1 MKNLYLTTIA
11 TGVML
16 STSAMAAEVVVAEP
30 VAVTTQPV
38 VVNAQPAYQYD
49 ANAGV
54 VANTTG
60 AVVGTTRTLFDTVTN
75 PAAVSAEVGTLGY
88 GANVAWGVNDT
99 TELVAGWAGGDV
111 ADLMGDD
118 VDVNDV
124 DYDVEMDMSNPYLGV
139 NLRPAANW
147 FTVGAGVIVPD
158 VDIEVKS
165 NPDGDGVYKI
175 NGTEYQAEQVG
186 SLEGEMEYRNKLAP
200 YGTIGFRPNIND
212 NWGVYGE
219 IGAAYMG
226 EVDATVRSTAGNDD
240 IARDAEQDLE
250 EEDYLEWYPI
260 AKLGL
265 TYRF

>member
-11 TGVML
+11 AGVML

-111 ADLMGDD
+111 ADLVGDD

-175 NGTEYQAEQVG
+175 NGNEYQAEEVG